1 MSNTKINAVIN
12 ATAAPSISVNL
23 GNYEFD
29 DQAEIGPVTA
39 TMTFVNNGTLTGSFF
54 TNGAAPANQWLNTPD
69 LVTAALYEMKVSLV
83 SGAVP
88 STGTMDTW
96 LGNGTNRTWTNVRST
111 FGGRT
116 SVLLVK
122 IRLISSGVEVAS
134 VTMTL
139 SARVQSLENSDL

>member
-1 MSNTKINAVIN
+1 MSNAKLVSIMSTV
-12 ATAAPSISVNL
+12 AAPTINVSL

-29 DQAEIGPVTA
+29 DQAETGPVTA
-39 TMTFVNNGTLTGSFF
+39 TMTFVNNGTLTGTFF
-54 TNGAAPANQWLNTPD
+54 SSITAPANQWLNTPD

-96 LGNGTNRTWTNVRST
+96 QALGTTRSWTNVRST

-122 IRLISSGVEVAS
+122 IRLISSGVEAAS

-139 SARVQSLENSDL
+139 SARVQALENSDL

>member
-1 MSNTKINAVIN
+1 MSNAKVNAVIN

-23 GNYEFD
+23 GSYEFD
-29 DQAEIGPVTA
+29 DQAETGPVTA

-54 TNGAAPANQWLNTPD
+54 TNGVAPANQWLNTPD

-83 SGAVP
+83 SGAIP

-96 LGNGTNRTWTNVRST
+96 QGLGTTRTWTNVRST

-122 IRLISSGVEVAS
+122 IRLISSGVEAAS

-139 SARVQSLENSDL
+139 SARVQALENSDL

>member
-1 MSNTKINAVIN
+1 MSNAKINAILS
-12 ATAAPSISVNL
+12 TSAAPAISVSL
-23 GNYEFD
+23 GGYLFD
-29 DQAEIGPVTA
+29 DKSEIGPVTA

-54 TNGAAPANQWLNTPD
+54 TNGVAPANQWLNTPD

-83 SGAVP
+83 SGAIP

-96 LGNGTNRTWTNVRST
+96 QALGTTRSWTNVRST

-122 IRLISSGVEVAS
+122 IRLISSGVEAAS

-139 SARVQSLENSDL
+139 SARVQALENSNL

>member
-1 MSNTKINAVIN
+1 MSNAKINAVLN
-12 ATAAPSISVNL
+12 TSVAPAISVSL

-39 TMTFVNNGTLTGSFF
+39 TMTFVNNGTLTGSFY
-54 TNGAAPANQWLNTPD
+54 TYGAAPANQWLNTPD

-96 LGNGTNRTWTNVRST
+96 QALGTTRTWTNVRST

-122 IRLISSGVEVAS
+122 IRNIATTAEAAS

-139 SARVQSLENSDL
+139 SARVQRPENTDL

>member
-1 MSNTKINAVIN
+1 MSNAKLCAILS
-12 ATAAPSISVNL
+12 TAAVPSITVLL
-23 GNYEFD
+23 GDYEFD

-39 TMTFVNNGTLTGSFF
+39 TMTFVNNGTLTGSFY
-54 TNGAAPANQWLNTPD
+54 TYGAAPANQWLNTPD

-96 LGNGTNRTWTNVRST
+96 QALGTTRTWTNVRST

-122 IRLISSGVEVAS
+122 IRNIATTAEAAS

-139 SARVQSLENSDL
+139 SARVQRPENTDL

>member
-1 MSNTKINAVIN
+1 MSNAKINAVIN

-23 GNYEFD
+23 GDYQFD
-29 DQAEIGPVTA
+29 DESEIGPVTA
-39 TMTFVNNGTLTGSFF
+39 TMTFVNNGTLTGTFF
-54 TNGAAPANQWLNTPD
+54 SSIIAPANQWLNTPD

-83 SGAVP
+83 SGAIP

-96 LGNGTNRTWTNVRST
+96 QALGTTRTWTNVRTT

-122 IRLISSGVEVAS
+122 IRNIATTVEAAS

-139 SARVQSLENSDL
+139 SARIQKPENSDL